1 MGRASL
7 HASHASVAEV
17 KQHVHVVYVYRL
29 NRSEIVFP
37 CVGLS
42 SWCGSSNMSPSI
54 DHDSC

>member
-7 HASHASVAEV
+7 HTSHASVAEV
-17 KQHVHVVYVYRL
+17 KQYVHVVYVYRL
-29 NRSEIVFP
+29 NRYEIVFP